1 MLLLL
6 EVGIAERIRKPLKAS
21 SLAPSLNYPSDSQ
34 IWTKLDLVHF
44 TILLNKF
51 VD

>member
-1 MLLLL
+1 M
-6 EVGIAERIRKPLKAS
+6 EKSPQKGFRSPRKAS
-21 SLAPSLNYPSDSQ
+21 SLAPSFITLNCLPDSRVG
-34 IWTKLDLVHF
+34 TKLDLVHF